1 MAEHRDK
8 GKRLGKY
15 TIQDVLG
22 EGSFGLV
29 YRVWDPDLEKSLA
42 VKKLK
47 SQSHGQAA
55 SPKVDTNLNF
65 TREAR
70 ETAKLQHVN
79 IVTVHGFGTDETDKA
94 PYLVME
100 FLQGQTLEKVVQAGT
115 TPLVERLEIMQ
126 QVAEGLQYAH
136 TKGVTHRDIKPAN
149 IMILADG
156 TARVLDFSVAPEGY
170 LVGTPA
176 YMAPEQFNNGQASDI
191 LTDVFSYGAVY
202 YELLTGKR
210 AFDPDSRDRAQASGY
225 RPPPVSSLVPD
236 CPAWLD
242 DVIARLMDHRRDER
256 IDTLE
261 AMLLFTRPILQKI
274 KQEYAAGLAAGIES
288 LKNKEE
294 RDRLIDRVLRLDPTN
309 RAAMGARGTIR
320 EGHREQNR
328 SRARALTSS
337 AQSKFDQGE
346 FVEAEKLLEE
356 ALLLDSN
363 TPEGER
369 LLASARAK
377 AEDGRMA
384 NFLLDE
390 VLDDIIDAGP
400 KGLMPFQVKT
410 AFGKLTRAVHL
421 DPRCRD
427 AGELRTMLF
436 PVYESIQKDELD
448 RAGTGVADPQQNEAY
463 QARIRESQMLRK
475 RAKTRA
481 DYDLAESL
489 LRNLLA
495 HVHDARALRELNS
508 VLGDRAAQI
517 ACDAALQDARGL
529 QFQGDLKGAKQV
541 LDRFAEEYFRKA
553 IAVQKERN
561 ALEAE
566 IAKLEA

>member
-15 TIQDVLG
+15 TIQEVLG

-47 SQSHGQAA
+47 SQSQAQAA
-55 SPKVDTNLNF
+55 GPKVDTNLNF

-100 FLQGQTLEKVVQAGT
+100 YLEGRTLEKVIQAGG
-115 TPLVERLEIMQ
+115 TPMVERLEIMQ

-156 TARVLDFSVAPEGY
+156 TARVLDFSVAPEGF

-176 YMAPEQFNNGQASDI
+176 YMAPEQFNSGQASDI

-210 AFDPDSRDRAQASGY
+210 AFDPDSKDRAQASGY
-225 RPPPVSSLVPD
+225 RPPPVSTLVPD
-236 CPAWLD
+236 CPTWLD
-242 DVIARLMDHRRDER
+242 DVIARLMDYRRDER
-256 IDTLE
+256 IETLE

-274 KQEYAAGLAAGIES
+274 KQEYAAGLATGIE
-288 LKNKEE
+288 LTKNKEE

-309 RAAMGARGTIR
+309 RAAMAARGNIR

-328 SRARALTSS
+328 IRAKALTSS
-337 AQSKFDQGE
+337 AQTRFDQGDFE
-346 FVEAEKLLEE
+346 DAQKLLDE
-356 ALLLDSN
+356 ALLLDPH
-363 TPEGER
+363 TPEAER
-369 LLASARAK
+369 LLASAKTK
-377 AEDGRMA
+377 AEDRRMA

-390 VLDDIIDAGP
+390 AIDDIIDSGP
-400 KGLMPFQVKT
+400 KRLMPFQVKMVY
-410 AFGKLTRAVHL
+410 GKLTRAVHL

-436 PVYESIQKDELD
+436 PVYERVLMDEIGS
-448 RAGTGVADPQQNEAY
+448 AATGAADQQQNEAY
-463 QARIRESQMLRK
+463 QARIRESQILRK

-489 LRNLLA
+489 LRNMLSQ
-495 HVHDARALRELNS
+495 VHDPRALRELNS
-508 VLGDRAAQI
+508 VIVDRTAQI
-517 ACDAALQDARGL
+517 ACDAALQAARAL
-529 QFQGDLKGAKQV
+529 QAQGDLRGAKQV